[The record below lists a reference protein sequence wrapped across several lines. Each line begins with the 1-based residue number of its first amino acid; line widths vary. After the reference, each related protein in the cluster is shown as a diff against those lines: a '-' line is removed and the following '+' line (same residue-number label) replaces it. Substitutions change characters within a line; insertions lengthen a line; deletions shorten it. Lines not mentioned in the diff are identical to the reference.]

1 MDTTQRTVSDQRQR
15 DALASVIDSQRDEIE
30 RRWLSAIAVHVA
42 RHSLNG
48 SELRNSVPDYLVALV
63 DALQRESSL
72 EVSGAEA
79 WAKIAREHA
88 IARVRQ
94 GFNIEELVREFIIL
108 RQILFD
114 LAREHA
120 VDGGHLSRL
129 ADLVE
134 SAIAIA
140 VRSYVESRD
149 YAARRVEA
157 EHIGF
162 VTHELRNPLT
172 TAELMAS
179 KLRQK
184 STSPHA
190 PIESREVELL
200 DRSLKRIH
208 ELLDGVLLV
217 ERLNADAVTAQ
228 TTALALGDLLSPVI
242 DAATSVAASRGIALE
257 AQFDR
262 ELTVQADPQLTAS
275 VLGNVLDNA
284 VKYTDEGRVQL
295 VAEASADEVVIHVY
309 DNCLGISDEELATIF
324 EPFRRGAHG
333 GRPGTGLGLA
343 IAKRAVEA
351 QGGRIGADSASE
363 RGCHFWFTLPKA
375 HHRHSQ

>member
-1 MDTTQRTVSDQRQR
+1 METTERTATEQEQR
-15 DALASVIDSQRDEIE
+15 DALASVVDSQRAEIE
-30 RRWLSAIAVHVA
+30 RRWMSAIAVHAA
-42 RHSLNG
+42 RHSLNR
-48 SELRNSVPDYLVALV
+48 SELRNSVPDYLIALV
-63 DALQRESSL
+63 SALHRESSL
-72 EVSGAEA
+72 EEGGAEA
-79 WAKIAREHA
+79 WGKIAREHA

-120 VDGGHLSRL
+120 VDGAHLSRL
-129 ADLVE
+129 ADLLE

-179 KLRQK
+179 KLRHK
-184 STSPHA
+184 SASSPS
-190 PIESREVELL
+190 PMGSREVDVL

-208 ELLDGVLLV
+208 ELIDGVLLV
-217 ERLNADAVTAQ
+217 ERLNADTVTAQ

-242 DAATSVAASRGIALE
+242 DDATSVAASRGIALE

-262 ELTVQADPQLTAS
+262 DLPVQADPQLTAS
-275 VLGNVLDNA
+275 VLANVLDNA

-295 VAEASADEVVIHVY
+295 VAKTSGDEVVIHVY
-309 DNCLGISDEELATIF
+309 DNCVGISAEELATIF

-333 GRPGTGLGLA
+333 GKPGTGLGLA
-343 IAKRAVEA
+343 IAKRAIEA
-351 QGGRIGADSASE
+351 QGGRIGADSALE
-363 RGCHFWFTLPKA
+363 RGCHFWFTLLNA
-375 HHRHSQ
+375 HH